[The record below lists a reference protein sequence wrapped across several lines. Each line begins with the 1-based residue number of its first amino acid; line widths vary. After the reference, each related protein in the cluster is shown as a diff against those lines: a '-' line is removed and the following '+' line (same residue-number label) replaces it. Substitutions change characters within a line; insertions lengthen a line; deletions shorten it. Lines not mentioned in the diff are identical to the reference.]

1 MKLYDE
7 AEKISLLGLEVYRF
21 GFFVMLGMAA
31 AALVI
36 GLLCWAKRARKGT
49 APLLLLLSVLLGG
62 LFSRLC
68 FCLLTQELG
77 ALMPL
82 GSWLNLAGGG
92 WSMMGLVG
100 GVLLAAWL
108 TARLTRQKPGMLW
121 DISACALP
129 VFMAMER
136 AGEECVPEF
145 DYSRTLMSSFLNG
158 TFLAFEDADGFHL
171 ATWRL
176 AAIVMLVL
184 FLVLVWDLIHSPR
197 HGNTCL
203 LFLMLFG
210 AGSVLLESLRY
221 DRFLSITFVG
231 LQHVMAAL
239 YLASGVL
246 ILAARAGK
254 RQRKLAWAAGISVFA
269 AAGIAIGLEF
279 ALDRTGIH
287 ALLLYAAYAA
297 VMAVPVVL
305 SCLLRAR
312 ETQPA

>member
-1 MKLYDE
+1 
-7 AEKISLLGLEVYRF
+7 
-21 GFFVMLGMAA
+21 
-31 AALVI
+31 
-36 GLLCWAKRARKGT
+36 
-49 APLLLLLSVLLGG
+49 
-62 LFSRLC
+62 
-68 FCLLTQELG
+68 
-77 ALMPL
+77 MPL

-92 WSMMGLVG
+92 WSMMGLIG

-184 FLVLVWDLIHSPR
+184 FLVLVWDLIRSPR

-203 LFLMLFG
+203 LFLLLFG
-210 AGSVLLESLRY
+210 ACSVLLESLRY

-246 ILAARAGK
+246 HLCAPAGRK
-254 RQRKLAWAAGISVFA
+254 GRQRKLSLGRGNQRALPLLHDGIRHRGWNARWTARGFTPA
-269 AAGIAIGLEF
+269 
-279 ALDRTGIH
+279 
-287 ALLLYAAYAA
+287 
-297 VMAVPVVL
+297 AVPVVYGGDGG
-305 SCLLRAR
+305 AR
-312 ETQPA
+312 GAELPHAQPGDATGLTVKTN